1 MNVESSGFE
10 CYALFH
16 ALKLHFTSKY
26 DFVKYSGKT
35 NVTQDDSTSSVPS
48 MTYAKFKELLEESKK
63 EK

>member
-1 MNVESSGFE
+1 MNVESNGFE

-35 NVTQDDSTSSVPS
+35 NVTQDSFMIRKD
-48 MTYAKFKELLEESKK
+48 KFTFYKTICLVSLFLIS
-63 EK
+63 